1 MPKTKGD
8 KKSAQLRDHGPVGQ
22 KKNSDSGKGLPK
34 ASKAPGGGGGGVSK
48 RVVDIELDPDK
59 AIGYLTT
66 MLVGQQVT
74 NVSYESRYSLVWRF
88 HNSIMK
94 MCVLTESSEKL
105 PDLTIYTP
113 RREDKIK
120 ATLNRINFISE
131 IETQEYIVSN
141 SGPLPIA
148 MPIGYKCI
156 LDSENAATF
165 LDKFDD
171 ELKGHVAIDDVVG
184 ICAEYFYNLF
194 IDHENY
200 ELGIIVMEYARDYFP
215 IYDVFQTPS
224 LLSGKLFINA
234 AVLLIRILLMP
245 EPRVSVDVHMRN
257 LLVNRNDECRLL
269 DFDNI
274 GMPFDDGI
282 YFGYEKV
289 STEHGND
296 FYPVLHDRYLT
307 FYDDI
312 YGEGAYG
319 NDFSIIKQL
328 SSGRLTF
335 NARYVRR
342 CVRFISTIDFINKIL
357 ITETIRGYVT
367 EGPNISWLIN
377 MLIYN
382 RTYND
387 SGRHL
392 WVNPSSNISLAL
404 NDRTLVT
411 PPAEFV
417 EIDTHLTP
425 AEGYYYPQI
434 SAALNFYLNPTSKM
448 AVDGGGRGGGGFA
461 SGFVDAGGGG
471 GGGGRGGANGFAS
484 GGGGGGA
491 SGGFGYPIGRGFTTP
506 SPAKK
511 CSTEKGCSMMGG
523 KSKRRRRTCR
533 RTRRKPQK

>member
-1 MPKTKGD
+1 MPKTKGVRY
-8 KKSAQLRDHGPVGQ
+8 SASLRDNPLG
-22 KKNSDSGKGLPK
+22 KEKNGGSKGLSK
-34 ASKAPGGGGGGVSK
+34 SSKAPGGGVSK
-48 RVVDIELDPDK
+48 RVLHIEQGQDK
-59 AIGYLTT
+59 AISYLTT
-66 MLVGQQVT
+66 MLGRHLVN

-88 HNSIMK
+88 NNSIMK

-113 RREDKIK
+113 QREDKIK
-120 ATLNRINFISE
+120 ATLNRINFLSE
-131 IETQEYIVSN
+131 IETQEYVVSN
-141 SGPLPIA
+141 SEPFPIA

-156 LDSENAATF
+156 LDRENAATF

-171 ELKGHVAIDDVVG
+171 EIEDHFVVDDIVG

-194 IDHENY
+194 IDHKNY

-215 IYDVFQTPS
+215 IYNVFQTLS
-224 LLSGKLFINA
+224 LKSSEPPISSKLFINA

-245 EPRVSVDVHMRN
+245 ETRVLVDVHMRN

-269 DFDNI
+269 DFDNV
-274 GMPFDDGI
+274 GMPFEDGI

-296 FYPVLHDRYLT
+296 FYPVLHERYLS

-312 YGEGAYG
+312 YGEGAYV

-328 SSGRLTF
+328 SAGRLTF
-335 NARYVRR
+335 NIEDGNYVTYVRR
-342 CVRFISTIDFINKIL
+342 CLRFISTIDFINKIL
-357 ITETIRGYVT
+357 IHERIPRYVT

-387 SGRHL
+387 GGRHL

-404 NDRTLVT
+404 NDRTVVK
-411 PPAEFV
+411 PPAEFLG
-417 EIDTHLTP
+417 IDTELTP

-434 SAALNFYLNPTSKM
+434 SAALNFYLNPTSTM
-448 AVDGGGRGGGGFA
+448 AVDDDGGF
-461 SGFVDAGGGG
+461 AGGGG
-471 GGGGRGGANGFAS
+471 GGFA
-484 GGGGGGA
+484 GGGG
-491 SGGFGYPIGRGFTTP
+491 GGFGYPIGRGFTIP

-511 CSTEKGCSMMGG
+511 CSTQSGCSMMGG
-523 KSKRRRRTCR
+523 KSKRRRRTR
-533 RTRRKPQK
+533 RRNRSKRQK